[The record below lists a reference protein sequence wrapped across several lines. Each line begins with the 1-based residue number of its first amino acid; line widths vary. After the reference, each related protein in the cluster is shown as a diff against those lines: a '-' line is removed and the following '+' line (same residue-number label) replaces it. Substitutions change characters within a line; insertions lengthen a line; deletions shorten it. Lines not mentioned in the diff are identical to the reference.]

1 MSRIGYRLD
10 LVLGDQPKLS
20 RHKFWEHLF
29 IIVLKCNSLLQGVTC
44 LYSSDGMML
53 LHFKYRQMY
62 IYIYIYIYIC
72 IYIYIEY
79 IEYKYREI
87 EDVFKLLSDNL
98 SVGKEQNI

>member
-1 MSRIGYRLD
+1 MC
-10 LVLGDQPKLS
+10 V
-20 RHKFWEHLF
+20 
-29 IIVLKCNSLLQGVTC
+29 
-44 LYSSDGMML
+44 
-53 LHFKYRQMY
+53 Y
-62 IYIYIYIYIC
+62 IYIY